1 MNAIDGI
8 VQAVL
13 YEGYMLYPYRA
24 SSVKNRQRWTFGSV
38 YPRAWADWSGSDAS
52 MTQTECVVEGDDD
65 ARVTVRPCF
74 LHLIERDV
82 RELNEPTSSW
92 TTADEFPSRKMAS
105 LEVGG
110 RRFDAWQEAGE
121 QHVEVPALTLGELCI
136 AGLRLPF
143 SLPGSRVVEPLSDAD
158 GRVRGELVRS
168 RAAIDG
174 RVECCATRIAE
185 RTFRLTVRVVNVT
198 PVDEPQRLNR
208 DAASS
213 FALLSCHAVLAVEG
227 AEFVSSIDPPD
238 ELAEAVA
245 GCRNIGLWP
254 VLVGSGERR
263 DTMLAA
269 PIILYDY
276 PQVAPESAGDLFD
289 ATEIDEILTLRILTM
304 TDAEKREM
312 AAGDERSR
320 ALLERTE
327 KLSAGDLQRLHGTL
341 REVRSDPGANP
352 DSDTGWTG
360 VGVEHDDPF
369 YEAPPWAELDSKPRL
384 ACVNVDGVALQVG
397 SRVVLHPR
405 ARADIF
411 DLALRDQIATIESIE
426 RDFEDHV
433 HVAVTIDC
441 DPGRDFGLERM
452 PGHRF
457 FFAPDE
463 IEPLREERQS

>member
-1 MNAIDGI
+1 MNAIEGI

-13 YEGYMLYPYRA
+13 YEGYMLYPYRP

-52 MTQTECVVEGDDD
+52 MMQTECVIQGDDET
-65 ARVTVRPCF
+65 RVTVRPCF

-82 RELNEPTSSW
+82 RELSEPASAWTGLDEGSSR
-92 TTADEFPSRKMAS
+92 SVAS

-121 QHVEVPALTLGELCI
+121 QHVEVPVLKLGELCI

-143 SLPGSRVVEPLSDAD
+143 SLAGSRAVEPLAETD
-158 GRVRGELVRS
+158 GRVRGALVRT
-168 RAAIDG
+168 RAAIVG
-174 RVECCATRIAE
+174 RVECCATRIDE
-185 RTFRLTVRVVNVT
+185 RTFRLTVRIVNVT

-227 AEFVSSIDPPD
+227 AAFVSSIEPPD

-245 GCRNIGLWP
+245 GCTNISLWP
-254 VLVGSGERR
+254 VLVGSGERH

-327 KLSAGDLQRLHGTL
+327 NLTASDLQRLHGT
-341 REVRSDPGANP
+341 
-352 DSDTGWTG
+352 
-360 VGVEHDDPF
+360 
-369 YEAPPWAELDSKPRL
+369 
-384 ACVNVDGVALQVG
+384 CVKCARG
-397 SRVVLHPR
+397 R
-405 ARADIF
+405 ARVGLTCPRKQVRRPKTWLPGPSLTPSHGF
-411 DLALRDQIATIESIE
+411 LASTSTAWRCRS
-426 RDFEDHV
+426 
-433 HVAVTIDC
+433 
-441 DPGRDFGLERM
+441 GRASCCI
-452 PGHRF
+452 PTP
-457 FFAPDE
+457 AP
-463 IEPLREERQS
+463 ISSTWLCAIR